1 MKVDELCVCLPEKLG
16 YLLLILHTFLFLAR
30 FPVEFVNSNFNSRFN
45 FYLEEPGVGGSAVI
59 S

>member
-1 MKVDELCVCLPEKLG
+1 MKVYELCVCLPDKQG

-30 FPVEFVNSNFNSRFN
+30 FPVESMNSNSNSRFS